1 MRPEVEGLAGASN
14 CKTRIFCWE
23 LGGHDVFSG
32 VHIVIILCIDWCA
45 ETTNNWTDPFA
56 QTPIVSAEVKTWH
69 WLTDYPTSCIDSFSV
84 KLCAIFVW
92 CDSMWCPFSR
102 MFHRCWVLRPSY
114 VYMVHIYIYYHIYIY
129 IHIIILYYIQY
140 IYGGRERERERAMYS
155 PWCSNS
161 VAGANCSLLGFWW
174 QLSVV
179 LALTALTRPSLGSAR

>member
-92 CDSMWCPFSR
+92 CDSMWCPFPECFIDAEFLLS
-102 MFHRCWVLRPSY
+102 
-114 VYMVHIYIYYHIYIY
+114 YIY

-140 IYGGRERERERAMYS
+140 ILEGGRERERAMYS